1 MHFCRNRPTAGG
13 AFWDEMKNEKT
24 CFRFGFV
31 FVLLGGLVASA
42 CGGPS
47 TKFVSSWRSPK
58 AEPIQFRGEPVAA
71 VVMVQN
77 EITRRQA
84 EDVLAREITHYGA
97 KGVPM
102 YLISGADPETD
113 EKLARAA
120 IERSGVKGVVV
131 MRPKGK
137 RTQTETHEYYSS
149 PMYGSYW
156 GGYYGYGWGAP
167 WSYSQGGL
175 PTAGPMPPY
184 GYGYGYSSPGHTTTS
199 TSTTEVV
206 VVEVLVYS
214 LKQNMLVW
222 AGESEST
229 PPEKVDEFVTQVA
242 AETARELGDKGL
254 LSSK

>member
-1 MHFCRNRPTAGG
+1 MGIG
-13 AFWDEMKNEKT
+13 NEKA
-24 CFRFGFV
+24 CGRFGLVSLLFV
-31 FVLLGGLVASA
+31 GLFASA

-47 TKFVSSWRSPK
+47 TTFVTSWRSPK
-58 AEPIQFRGEPVAA
+58 AEPLKLRGEPVAA
-71 VVMVQN
+71 VVMMQN
-77 EITRRQA
+77 EITRRSA

-97 KGVPM
+97 KGIPM
-102 YLISGADPETD
+102 YTLFAGKAE
-113 EKLARAA
+113 EGNEAAARAA
-120 IERSGVKGVVV
+120 IEGAGVKGIVV

-137 RTQTETHEYYSS
+137 RTKTETHQSSYYD
-149 PMYGSYW
+149 PMYSGYW

-167 WSYSQGGL
+167 WSYAHYGL
-175 PTAGPMPPY
+175 PTGPMPHY
-184 GYGYGYSSPGHTTTS
+184 GGVSTGTGTTT
-199 TSTTEVV
+199 TTTTTEVV

-229 PPEKVDEFVTQVA
+229 PPEKVDEFVTQVS

>member
-1 MHFCRNRPTAGG
+1 
-13 AFWDEMKNEKT
+13 MKNENALV
-24 CFRFGFV
+24 RFGLV
-31 FVLLGGLVASA
+31 SSLLGGLLASA

-47 TKFVSSWRSPK
+47 TVFVSSWRSPK

-77 EITRRQA
+77 EIRRKQA

-97 KGVPM
+97 KGIPM
-102 YLISGADPETD
+102 YTIMNGDPE
-113 EKLARAA
+113 ENEAAARKVIEAA
-120 IERSGVKGVVV
+120 GVKGVVV

-137 RTQTETHEYYSS
+137 RTKTETHESYNYYAD

-156 GGYYGYGWGAP
+156 GGYYGYGWGRP
-167 WSYSQGGL
+167 WSYAQGGL

-184 GYGYGYSSPGHTTTS
+184 GYATGYSSGAPTTTTTTS
-199 TSTTEVV
+199 EVV

-229 PPEKVDEFVTQVA
+229 PPEKVDEFVTQLA